1 MRVLSLLHR
10 HPALGES
17 AQFDL
22 LRVGAY
28 LEVSAAERL
37 LDGAHEFAVCDGVLF
52 GWVSE

>member
-10 HPALGES
+10 HPALGEF

-22 LRVGAY
+22 LRVGAD

-37 LDGAHEFAVCDGVLF
+37 FDGAYEFAVGDGFLF
-52 GWVSE
+52 GWLC